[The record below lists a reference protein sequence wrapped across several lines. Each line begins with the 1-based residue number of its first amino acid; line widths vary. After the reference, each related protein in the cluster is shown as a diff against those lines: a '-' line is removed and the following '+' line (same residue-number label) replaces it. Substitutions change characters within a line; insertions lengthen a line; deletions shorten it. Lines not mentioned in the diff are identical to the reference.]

1 MGIKSTEIISDG
13 GSFDITLTSSA
24 TAPRSITF
32 PDESGELLTDQTSG
46 LKWGNICPFGAK
58 SDGTGKFLIANG
70 TSDKSDDSSKPKTR
84 HTIPISG
91 TLIGLVYMTKEGD
104 TTTRMK
110 IHINGVVEATVL
122 LTNIN
127 ANYGGVESISVSVD
141 VEDEVEIEYDG
152 GQKPGECTMSLN
164 IRPI

>member
-13 GSFDITLTSSA
+13 GAFDTTITSSA
-24 TAPRSITF
+24 TAARSITL
-32 PDESGELLTDQTSG
+32 PDESGELLTDNTSG

-58 SDGTGKFLIANG
+58 ADNTGKFLVANG
-70 TSDKSDDSSKPKTR
+70 TSDKADDSSKPKTR

-91 TLIGLVYMTKEGD
+91 TLTELVYLTKEGD
-104 TTTRMK
+104 TTTQMK

-127 ANYGGVESISVSVD
+127 ANFGGVESISVSVN
-141 VEDEVEIEYDG
+141 VEDEVEIEYDA

-164 IRPI
+164 IQPT